1 MMEGGR
7 TLFVIGTI
15 LGGVLT
21 LSALCIWIERRLL
34 GLWQERFGPNRVG
47 PGGIL
52 QSLADMIKILTKE
65 DWIPPFSDKV
75 IFVFTPAIV
84 VVTTLMSFAVVP
96 IAPGFVVADLR
107 MGILFFLGMSSLA
120 AYSVIVGGWAS
131 NSKFAFLGSLRATA
145 QLLSYEVFMGLS
157 LMGSVI
163 LAGSFNLSD
172 IVEAQRELWFIVP
185 QFLGFVG
192 FLIAG
197 LAEAHRAPF
206 DMPEAETELVA
217 GYHAEYSGMK
227 FGMFF
232 VGEYAS
238 VILLSAMIVVL
249 FFGGWHG
256 PWLPP
261 VIWFI
266 LKTFLFIVLIF
277 LIRATLPRLRFDQF
291 LSFGWKVVMPLAL
304 INLLI
309 TGGVV
314 LLRSG

>member
-1 MMEGGR
+1 MNWVWP
-7 TLFVIGTI
+7 LLVISTI

-21 LSALCIWIERRLL
+21 LSALSIWIERRLL
-34 GLWQERFGPNRVG
+34 GIWQERFGPNRVG

-52 QSLADMIKILTKE
+52 QSAADMIKIFTKE
-65 DWIPPFSDKV
+65 DWIPPFADKV
-75 IFVFTPAIV
+75 LFVLTPTIV
-84 VVTTLMSFAVVP
+84 VITTLMSFAVVP
-96 IAPGFVVADLR
+96 IAPGFVVTDLNI
-107 MGILFFLGMSSLA
+107 GILFFLAMSSLA

-131 NSKFAFLGSLRATA
+131 NSKFALLGSMRATA

-157 LMGSVI
+157 LMGSVV
-163 LAGSFNLSD
+163 LAGSFNLGD
-172 IVEAQRELWFIVP
+172 IVEAQRDLWFVVP
-185 QFLGFVG
+185 QFLGFAG

-197 LAEAHRAPF
+197 LAESHRAPF
-206 DMPEAETELVA
+206 DIPEAETELVA

-256 PWLPP
+256 PFLPP
-261 VIWFI
+261 AVWFL
-266 LKTFLFIVLIF
+266 LKTLAFMGLIF

-291 LSFGWKVVMPLAL
+291 LSFGWKVVLPLVL
-304 INLLI
+304 VNLLI

-314 LLRSG
+314 LLKQG

>member
-1 MMEGGR
+1 MEWVWS
-7 TLFVIGTI
+7 LVIVTTI

-21 LSALCIWIERRLL
+21 LSALMIWMERRLL
-34 GLWQERFGPNRVG
+34 GLWQERLGPNRVG

-52 QSLADMIKILTKE
+52 QSAADMIKIFTKE
-65 DWIPPFSDKV
+65 DWIPPFADKMV
-75 IFVFTPAIV
+75 FVLTPAIV
-84 VVTTLMSFAVVP
+84 VVTALMSFAVVP
-96 IAPGFVVADLR
+96 IAPGFVVADLN

-120 AYSVIVGGWAS
+120 AYSVIMGGWAS
-131 NSKFAFLGSLRATA
+131 NNKFSLLGSMRASA

-157 LMGSVI
+157 LMGSVM
-163 LAGSFNLSD
+163 LAGSFNLGE
-172 IVEAQRELWFIVP
+172 IVEAQRDLWFVVP
-185 QFLGFVG
+185 QFLGFLG
-192 FLIAG
+192 FFIAG
-197 LAEAHRAPF
+197 LAESHRSPF
-206 DMPEAETELVA
+206 DMPEAEAELVA

-238 VILLSAMIVVL
+238 VILISSMIVVL

-256 PWLPP
+256 PFLPP
-261 VIWFI
+261 VVWFL
-266 LKTFLFIVLIF
+266 LKTFVFIVLIF

-291 LSFGWKVVMPLAL
+291 LSFGWKVMMPLAL

-314 LLRSG
+314 LFKQD